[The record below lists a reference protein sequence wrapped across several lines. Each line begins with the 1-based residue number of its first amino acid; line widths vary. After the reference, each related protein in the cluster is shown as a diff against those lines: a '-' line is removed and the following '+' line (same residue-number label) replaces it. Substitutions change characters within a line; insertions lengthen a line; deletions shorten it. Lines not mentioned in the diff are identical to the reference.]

1 MANIILKK
9 SWELP
14 ERAAM
19 PESAYLNRRR
29 FLADMGSATGITAGL
44 SVGISAG
51 LTAGISA
58 AGSAGLLAL
67 SPREA
72 AARSLK
78 DTLTGLKPLSAG
90 RNPDFQVAD
99 PLTPL
104 SIAGKYNNFYE
115 FSRGKEDVWAK
126 AEKLTTEPWSV
137 EVTGL
142 VKKPRRFDVS
152 ELIRR
157 MPIEERVY
165 HFRCVEAWSMVV
177 PWVGFPMS
185 ALLKEV
191 GPLSGAKYVQ
201 MTTFL
206 RPEEAT
212 RQGQRSW
219 FGAGEPWPYTEG
231 LTLAEAMN
239 DLTLLAVGIY
249 GNILPKQF
257 GAPIRLIVPWKY
269 GFKSIKSIVR
279 IELTAQ
285 RPPTFWN
292 ILGPSEYGFVSNVNP
307 KVPHPRWSQAFERD
321 IGTRNRK
328 PTLLYNG
335 YAEQVAGL
343 YKG

>member
-14 ERAAM
+14 EREAM

-29 FLADMGSATGITAGL
+29 FLADMGFAA
-44 SVGISAG
+44 GISAG
-51 LTAGISA
+51 ISGGLSV

-67 SPREA
+67 TPREA
-72 AARSLK
+72 FARSLQ
-78 DTLTGLKPLSAG
+78 DSITGLKPLGAK
-90 RNPDFQVAD
+90 RNPAFQVNH

-104 SIAGKYNNFYE
+104 EIAGKYNNFYE
-115 FSRGKEDVWAK
+115 FSRAKDDVWET
-126 AEKLTTEPWSV
+126 AEQLTSEPWSV

-142 VKKPRRFDVS
+142 VKKPRKFDVS

-165 HFRCVEAWSMVV
+165 RFRCVEAWSMVV
-177 PWVGFPMS
+177 PWVGFPMR
-185 ALLKEV
+185 ALLAEV
-191 GPLSGAKYVQ
+191 GPASGAKYVKL
-201 MTTFL
+201 TTFM
-206 RPEEAT
+206 RPGEAS
-212 RQGQRSW
+212 RQGKPSW

-239 DLTLLAVGIY
+239 DLTLMTVGIY

-269 GFKSIKSIVR
+269 GFKNIKSIVK
-279 IELTAQ
+279 IELVAQ

-292 ILGPSEYGFVSNVNP
+292 TLSASEYGFVSNVNP

-321 IGTRNRK
+321 IGTRRRK
-328 PTLLYNG
+328 PTLVYNG
-335 YAEQVAGL
+335 YGEQVAGL
-343 YKG
+343 YQG